1 MAASEARMNLVMAR
15 LLELAAEIDGDESK
29 WKTGGFRTVE
39 EFRGTADLSK
49 PMPALF
55 IEVGESSEDQVSGP
69 AYEETVPLRFYI
81 ATEDAGAPGNAL
93 RNAVRDWKRQVR
105 AQGGS
110 LTDRDGTLLGQQLWA
125 LGCLPVVDPNEG
137 GSGVAAAV
145 VPGSIRIR
153 TDALNP

>member
-1 MAASEARMNLVMAR
+1 MAVLEARMNLVMAR
-15 LLELAAEIDGDESK
+15 LIELFKGIDGDESK
-29 WKTGGFRTVE
+29 YKTAFQTVD
-39 EFRGTADLSK
+39 EFRGSADLAR
-49 PMPALF
+49 PLPALF

-81 ATEDAGAPGNAL
+81 ATEDPAAPGDAL
-93 RNAVRDWKRQVR
+93 RNAVADFKRVVR
-105 AQGGS
+105 AQRGS
-110 LTDRDGTLLGQQLWA
+110 LSDRDGTQLGWEFWA
-125 LGCLPVVDPNEG
+125 LGCLPVADPNEG